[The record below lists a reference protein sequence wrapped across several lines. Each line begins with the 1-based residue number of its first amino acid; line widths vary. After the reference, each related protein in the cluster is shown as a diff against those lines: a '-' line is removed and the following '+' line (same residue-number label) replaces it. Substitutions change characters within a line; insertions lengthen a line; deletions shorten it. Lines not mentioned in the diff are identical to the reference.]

1 VEALS
6 TSPENGGPTF
16 THDERPRYAICLYTE
31 ITEPEIAFELAV
43 KISES
48 LADNEQVDDT
58 ATTIG
63 IEADL
68 PGHERIYAVHVG
80 PQLPDVLYVH
90 DILDKPS
97 PQD

>member
-1 VEALS
+1 MEALS

-31 ITEPEIAFELAV
+31 ITEPAAAFELAI

-48 LADNEQVDDT
+48 LADNEQVDM

-68 PGHERIYAVHVG
+68 PGHERIYEVYVG
-80 PQLPDVLYVH
+80 SQLPDVLYVH
-90 DILDKPS
+90 PVHG
-97 PQD
+97 

>member
-6 TSPENGGPTF
+6 TSPENGGPACR
-16 THDERPRYAICLYTE
+16 HEELPRYVICLYTD
-31 ITEPEIAFELAV
+31 ITEPEIAFELAI
-43 KISES
+43 KISEG
-48 LADNEQVDDT
+48 LADDEQVDDK

-68 PGHERIYAVHVG
+68 PGHEHIYTFHAR
-80 PQLPDVLYVH
+80 PKLPNVLYVH
-90 DILDKPS
+90 DILDKPL

>member
-1 VEALS
+1 MEALS
-6 TSPENGGPTF
+6 TSPEKGGPTF
-16 THDERPRYAICLYTE
+16 THEARPRYAICLYTE

-43 KISES
+43 KISEG

-80 PQLPDVLYVH
+80 RQLPDVLYVQ
-90 DILDKPS
+90 DILDEALP
-97 PQD
+97 PD